1 MKEQNNTARTS
12 LFKRL
17 FIKLCRILGYEIID
31 QSKFYIPTQKKS
43 INESLSVPGLKSI
56 TLPLGE
62 TKITRPVTALTVIF
76 RSCTNVN
83 MLTQN
88 KKRLFD
94 EKKSE
99 YTFRSLNSIISSLK
113 LAKKTFSSIDFDIV
127 VIDYN
132 SNENDLEKIKNQ
144 LKNSNFDHSLISLD
158 MSEFKQKINKLNAK
172 NEKVTDN
179 QISNMSNIYKSLLIA
194 KKQCKDLIYFVE
206 DDYLHQVEAFKEM
219 IFSYERISSQISREL
234 ILCPAD
240 YPYLYTKIE
249 PTNIFI
255 GSTKHWRKV
264 DETLC
269 TFLISNKLLEKYWDK
284 FVSMCEFEHYPFE
297 KPLHEIYKTE
307 YCLSPIPSLA
317 LHCTNINSIF
327 GLSPNLD
334 WKKIWEN
341 SKNY

>member
-1 MKEQNNTARTS
+1 M
-12 LFKRL
+12 
-17 FIKLCRILGYEIID
+17 
-31 QSKFYIPTQKKS
+31 
-43 INESLSVPGLKSI
+43 
-56 TLPLGE
+56 
-62 TKITRPVTALTVIF
+62 
-76 RSCTNVN
+76 
-83 MLTQN
+83 
-88 KKRLFD
+88 
-94 EKKSE
+94 
-99 YTFRSLNSIISSLK
+99 
-113 LAKKTFSSIDFDIV
+113 
-127 VIDYN
+127 
-132 SNENDLEKIKNQ
+132 
-144 LKNSNFDHSLISLD
+144 
-158 MSEFKQKINKLNAK
+158 
-172 NEKVTDN
+172 
-179 QISNMSNIYKSLLIA
+179 SNMSNIYKSLLIA